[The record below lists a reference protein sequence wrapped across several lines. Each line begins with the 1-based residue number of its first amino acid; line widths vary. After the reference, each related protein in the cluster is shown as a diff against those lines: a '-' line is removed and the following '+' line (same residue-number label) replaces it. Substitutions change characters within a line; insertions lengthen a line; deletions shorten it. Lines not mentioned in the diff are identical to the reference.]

1 MAFAHSRGVASIG
14 TMLHIKEH
22 ARMPDGRM
30 LINSRGGRRFRIVR
44 VVKERPVLICEVSW
58 FDDDEDAMGEDD
70 EYTLSELAG
79 EMRTLFLNTLLLSNK
94 TNGDDRD
101 AEGLP
106 AELDALDPT
115 ELSFWLMRVFAQHPG
130 KQQLLLEYTS
140 TRERLKRAQEVLQVR
155 GAHASGALPKTCNA
169 VRAALDARRLALIY
183 AHRTRV
189 CAGDAELPVRH
200 VGAEVGAEGHWR
212 AARGE
217 LTRDALRGSSRRKY
231 TTHTRRTPCVS
242 SRPAVCARKR
252 QRREEGMPQP
262 CRCVR
267 TRMPHGRNG
276 RPSTAVTTRRPSAR

>member
-1 MAFAHSRGVASIG
+1 MRTHLSPLLRCQPRLLHSTHSALPPRAYRASPGACACVLLLLTRCPSLLRSLEDDLIDEESAFKGTREFGMAFAHSRGVASIV

-58 FDDDEDAMGEDD
+58 FDDAEDAMGEDD

-155 GAHASGALPKTCNA
+155 DADASGAVWKHAMLCVPRSTPGA
-169 VRAALDARRLALIY
+169 HIRPTARACAQETLSYLSATSALKSALKDI
-183 AHRTRV
+183 
-189 CAGDAELPVRH
+189 
-200 VGAEVGAEGHWR
+200 GA
-212 AARGE
+212 
-217 LTRDALRGSSRRKY
+217 
-231 TTHTRRTPCVS
+231 P
-242 SRPAVCARKR
+242 P
-252 QRREEGMPQP
+252 EE
-262 CRCVR
+262 
-267 TRMPHGRNG
+267 
-276 RPSTAVTTRRPSAR
+276 S